1 MAKTQFTSPVGRMV
15 QGSTHEPQLTD
26 QQGNPRLVQNGP
38 NKGQPSPQW
47 FIGVAFA
54 KTDPNWQAF
63 YAVLYEAAR
72 AGFPHLFPTP
82 GGPCVLPTF
91 SFKVIDGDGV
101 DTTGK
106 PWSTREGFA
115 GHWVV
120 RFSSGFAPKCYHAG
134 RYAPADE
141 IHDENA
147 IKPGYYV
154 RVAGTVEGNDNAQKP
169 GIYVNLSMVE
179 LCGFGPEIVSG
190 PDAAATFGQAGAPVL
205 PPGASAMPQPVGPMP
220 TPAVD
225 AATYVPP
232 AGSRCWSCG

>member
-82 GGPCVLPTF
+82 GGPLRAPHVFLQ
-91 SFKVIDGDGV
+91 GD
-101 DTTGK
+101 
-106 PWSTREGFA
+106 
-115 GHWVV
+115 
-120 RFSSGFAPKCYHAG
+120 
-134 RYAPADE
+134 
-141 IHDENA
+141 
-147 IKPGYYV
+147 
-154 RVAGTVEGNDNAQKP
+154 
-169 GIYVNLSMVE
+169 
-179 LCGFGPEIVSG
+179 
-190 PDAAATFGQAGAPVL
+190 
-205 PPGASAMPQPVGPMP
+205 
-220 TPAVD
+220 
-225 AATYVPP
+225 
-232 AGSRCWSCG
+232 